1 MRDARAPHR
10 FTDMIRKIRFW
21 PVHGWVGLVLVAV
34 SWLSNWM
41 LPGVRTAYLFFP
53 LWLGYVLVVDA
64 LVRTRAGSSI
74 WSRSRKD
81 FVLLFCFSAPVWWLF
96 ELFNLRTANWE
107 YLGRDLF
114 TPLQYYLLC
123 TIAFSIVVPA
133 VFETAALI
141 QTFRWMKRF
150 RSRARVP
157 ATPPVFV
164 ALFIAGLAMLILVMA
179 WPKIFYPFTWTSL
192 VLIFEPVN
200 YWMGRPHFLQQL
212 RDGDWR
218 TVVSLALGGLVCGF
232 FWEMW
237 NYYSFPKW
245 IYHIPGVA
253 FLRIFEMPLLGY
265 GGYIPF
271 ALELYALRNFL
282 WPSGPR
288 LAQDS

>member
-1 MRDARAPHR
+1 
-10 FTDMIRKIRFW
+10 
-21 PVHGWVGLVLVAV
+21 
-34 SWLSNWM
+34 
-41 LPGVRTAYLFFP
+41 VRTAYLFFP

-81 FVLLFCFSAPVWWLF
+81 FVLLFLFSAPVWWLF

-114 TPLQYYLLC
+114 TQLQYSLLC

-133 VFETAALI
+133 VFETAELI
-141 QTFRWMKRF
+141 QTFCWMKRF
-150 RSRARVP
+150 RSGPRVP
-157 ATPPVFV
+157 ATPPVLV
-164 ALFIAGLAMLILVMA
+164 ALFIAGFGMLILVMA

-192 VLIFEPVN
+192 ILIFEPVN

-245 IYHIPGVA
+245 IYHIPGAA

-271 ALELYALRNFL
+271 ALELYALRNFF

-288 LAQDS
+288 LAQDIT